1 MHTLIPQPHSVE
13 PAAGAFVLTAETS
26 ITVSPAAPEVAAIAD
41 YLAARLRPATGFAL
55 PVRPAEAA

>member
-26 ITVSPAAPEVAAIAD
+26 ITVSPAAPGVAAIAD
-41 YLAARLRPATGFAL
+41 YLAARLRPAEAL
-55 PVRPAEAA
+55 RHV